1 MRQKNGRVTLDERL
15 PVFSQT
21 HKGSRI
27 FWRKLM
33 NYKIDIAGT
42 SIALNVSRNDIT
54 VTNGI
59 KYDIQMQFRN
69 LDSDTSLDTE
79 GDVFEPLY
87 WLDVK
92 VTPKEPTEYHS
103 SLGVKAE
110 KRNLAELQKFFE
122 FIENNKRNLFDLC
135 GFKGELQ

>member
-1 MRQKNGRVTLDERL
+1 
-15 PVFSQT
+15 
-21 HKGSRI
+21 
-27 FWRKLM
+27 M

-103 SLGVKAE
+103 ILGVKAE

-135 GFKGELQ
+135 GFKGEVQ

>member
-1 MRQKNGRVTLDERL
+1 MLN
-15 PVFSQT
+15 
-21 HKGSRI
+21 
-27 FWRKLM
+27 
-33 NYKIDIAGT
+33 KIDIPGT
-42 SIALNVSRNDIT
+42 TIT
-54 VTNGI
+54 LEIVGNTITITNKI
-59 KYDIQMQFRN
+59 EYDMQMQFRN

-103 SLGVKAE
+103 SLGFKAE

>member
-1 MRQKNGRVTLDERL
+1 
-15 PVFSQT
+15 
-21 HKGSRI
+21 
-27 FWRKLM
+27 M

-79 GDVFEPLY
+79 GDIFEPLY
-87 WLDVK
+87 GLDIR
-92 VTPKEPTEYHS
+92 VTPKTPTEYHT
-103 SLGVKAE
+103 SLGVKRE
-110 KRNLAELQKFFE
+110 KRHLAELQKFFE

-135 GFKGELQ
+135 GIKGELQ

>member
-1 MRQKNGRVTLDERL
+1 MLN
-15 PVFSQT
+15 
-21 HKGSRI
+21 
-27 FWRKLM
+27 
-33 NYKIDIAGT
+33 KIDIPGT
-42 SIALNVSRNDIT
+42 SITLEIVDKNIT
-54 VTNGI
+54 ITNKI
-59 KYDIQMQFRN
+59 EYDMQMNFRN
-69 LDSDTSLDTE
+69 TDADASLDTS

-135 GFKGELQ
+135 GIKGELQ

>member
-1 MRQKNGRVTLDERL
+1 
-15 PVFSQT
+15 
-21 HKGSRI
+21 
-27 FWRKLM
+27 M

-42 SIALNVSRNDIT
+42 SIALEIVDKNIT
-54 VTNGI
+54 ITNKI
-59 KYDIQMQFRN
+59 EYDMQMHFRN
-69 LDSDTSLDTE
+69 TDADASLDTS